1 MLLFDSTNRGSMIL
15 IQKMNGYTF
24 AVFDV
29 KYEHLMQYDIY
40 KYLGSCRKA
49 ARDAH
54 VLTNLNSRNF
64 LFGTGQRP

>member
-1 MLLFDSTNRGSMIL
+1 MV
-15 IQKMNGYTF
+15 YTY

-29 KYEHLMQYDIY
+29 KYEHLMQYDIFV
-40 KYLGSCRKA
+40 YLGSCRKA

>member
-1 MLLFDSTNRGSMIL
+1 MV
-15 IQKMNGYTF
+15 YTF

-49 ARDAH
+49 AARDAH
-54 VLTNLNSRNF
+54 VPTNLNSRNF